1 MGAKTA
7 KLHKTQEKLMRDTFP
22 AQRTIGEIDIADIK
36 IDVRSRDDIPLI
48 LLGLQHIYCTDGLRE
63 KVFEIIK
70 DILPT
75 QLVDGQVK
83 PVSAEVGCPGMNQW
97 TILVLGCLRL
107 CLNADFDRIHE
118 LANQHRTL
126 RLMLGIAD
134 WDEKLFS
141 LQTLKDNLQLFTP
154 DILARVNQAVV
165 EAGYALLG
173 KKNTPVPTAGRCD
186 SFVVETDVHFP
197 TDISLLYDA
206 MRVLLHIC
214 AQFGETYGIKGWRQ
228 FKSCLKK
235 LKKAARAIQKLKH
248 STSKDEA
255 KKQAK
260 AGQIGQAHQKLIG
273 LSAVYLKRAEETL
286 AQLATAH
293 QVGELQLAKPNEFIA
308 HAKRQIGQIERRVMK
323 GEAIPHGEKVFS
335 LFEPHTEWVSK
346 GKAGVPVEL
355 GVRVAVVESREGFI
369 LHHTVMEKQ
378 TDDQIAM
385 GIVKGTQTYFPSFKA
400 CSFDKGFHSPVN
412 QTGLKALLDQVTLPK
427 KGRLSPEDEERET
440 GDAFVAARKAHSAV
454 ESGINALEVHGLDR
468 CLDHGIDGFKRYV
481 ALAVVSRNIQK
492 VGQIKRDAE
501 RERLARERE
510 RQRQSRQ
517 KLAA

>member
-1 MGAKTA
+1 
-7 KLHKTQEKLMRDTFP
+7 MRDTFP
-22 AQRTIGEIDIADIK
+22 AQRTIGQIDIADIK

-48 LLGLQHIYCTDGLRE
+48 LLGLQHIYCTDDLRE

-70 DILPT
+70 EILPI
-75 QLVDGQVK
+75 QLVDGQAK
-83 PVSAEVGCPGMNQW
+83 PVSAELGCPGMNQW

-134 WDEKLFS
+134 WDEKIVS

-154 DILARVNQAVV
+154 AILARINQAVV

-173 KKNTPVPTAGRCD
+173 KKNSPVPVAGRCD

-206 MRVLLHIC
+206 MRVLLHLC
-214 AQFGETYGIKGWRQ
+214 NRFSEEFGLKGWRQ
-228 FKSCLKK
+228 FKSHLKK
-235 LKKAARAIQKLKH
+235 LKKALRIIQKLKH
-248 STSKDEA
+248 STAKDEA

-260 AGQIGQAHQKLIG
+260 TEQIAQAHQKFID
-273 LSAVYLKRAEETL
+273 LSAACLNRVEATIV
-286 AQLATAH
+286 QLATAH
-293 QVGELQLAKPNEFIA
+293 HVDELQLAKPKQFIA
-308 HAKRQIGQIERRVMK
+308 HAKRQIDQIERRVMK
-323 GEAIPHGEKVFS
+323 GEAIPHEEKVFS
-335 LFEPHTEWVSK
+335 LFEPHTEWISK

-355 GVRVAVVESREGFI
+355 GLRVAVVESREGFI
-369 LHHTVMEKQ
+369 LHHTVMENQ
-378 TDDQIAM
+378 TDDQIAAA
-385 GIVKGTQTYFPSFKA
+385 IVKETQTLFPSFKA
-400 CSFDKGFHSPVN
+400 CSFDKGFHSPAN

-427 KGRLSPEDEERET
+427 KGKLSANDGAREASA
-440 GDAFVAARKAHSAV
+440 AFVAARKTHSAV
-454 ESGINALEVHGLDR
+454 ESGINALEVHGLDK

-492 VGQIKRDAE
+492 IGQIKREAE
-501 RERLARERE
+501 RERLARER
-510 RQRQSRQ
+510 QRLQ